1 MPVVYHNSLG
11 RFRADM
17 RDPHLIPLM
26 LADIFHS
33 GASLSPEEA
42 LRTRTSE
49 FRSWSNSLGY
59 VEKALAMG
67 GLPDDC
73 GVLLEY
79 RLPRTSRRV
88 DVIVTGHDEKGGA
101 NFVIIE
107 LKQWSSARPLPE
119 DPGLVEARVGGK
131 ERVLTH
137 PSFQALS
144 YEQFLR
150 SMCVPVYEGRIEPR
164 SCAYLHNDYTD
175 KDSLSAPPNDT
186 YVARAPLFDA
196 RDQSHLAGYL
206 KKAVGRGGGGPISWE
221 LLHGRL
227 TPSPHLIEEVGRLFS
242 RTKREG
248 FVLIE
253 DQYVAYRRILTQA
266 TLTVEKDRA
275 AFELPE
281 GAPRRFAR
289 KAIIVEGGPG
299 TGKSVVALTV
309 FAELLRSFSTDA
321 FARNIRFVSPTAS
334 YRNALLAVLKG
345 VSPSERIEELRRSSD
360 VDTFFRGAVTFFKPE
375 SRQDFGKGF
384 DPALI
389 APEYSVLV
397 VDEAHRLNTR
407 TNMYRGSS
415 MVQDVIRAG
424 AVCVFFLD
432 EEQSLR
438 PSDEGSVERIREVA
452 AQYGA
457 EVVGPLRLEA
467 QFRCQGAE
475 GFLNWLSDALQMPS
489 RGEATANAEGWDRS
503 AFDFGIVDDPR
514 DLVRWVKGIN
524 AKLPAGHRL
533 QKGGVLEGARLL
545 AGYAWDWSPASLNPD
560 ADVNDVQ
567 VRDHEG
573 RVAVSLPWNSRRKST
588 EWAILDDTRGQVG
601 CVHTSQGLEFD
612 YVGVLIGRDLR
623 YDPVKKELF
632 ADYDSF
638 RDREGKAGLFGSG
651 PAPKGAEKRRM
662 RNRLVLKYVRR
673 CYRVL
678 LSRGIR
684 GARVYCE
691 DKALADYLKA
701 KLAKTKD
708 FSKTGG

>member
-26 LADIFHS
+26 LADIFRS
-33 GASLSPEEA
+33 GAPLSPEEA
-42 LRTRTSE
+42 QRTRTSE

-67 GLPDDC
+67 ALPDDC

-88 DVIVTGHDEKGGA
+88 DVIVTGHDEKGAA

-119 DPGLVEARVGGK
+119 DPGLVETRVGGRD
-131 ERVLTH
+131 RVLTH
-137 PSFQALS
+137 PSLQASS
-144 YEQFLR
+144 YERFLR
-150 SMCVPVYEGRIEPR
+150 SMCAPVYEGKIRPR
-164 SCAYLHNDYTD
+164 ACAYLHNDYTD
-175 KDSLSAPPNDT
+175 KASLSAPPNDV
-186 YVARAPLFDA
+186 YVRQAPLFDA
-196 RDQSHLAGYL
+196 RDQSRLAGYL
-206 KKAVGRGGGGPISWE
+206 KRAVGAGRGRAISWE
-221 LLHGRL
+221 LLNGRL
-227 TPSPHLIEEVGRLFS
+227 TPSPRLIEEVGRLFS
-242 RTKREG
+242 KTKREG

-266 TLTVEKDRA
+266 KLTVERDCE
-275 AFELPE
+275 AFEKPE
-281 GAPRRFAR
+281 GQRRFAR

-309 FAELLRSFSTDA
+309 FAELLRSLSSDS

-345 VSPSERIEELRRSSD
+345 VKPSERFESLRRAGD
-360 VDTFFRGAVTFFKPE
+360 VNCFFRGATTFFKPE
-375 SRQDFGKGF
+375 SRSDSGPGF

-389 APEYSVLV
+389 APDYSVLV

-415 MVQDVIRAG
+415 MVQDVIRAA

-438 PSDEGSVERIREVA
+438 PVDEGSVERIREVA
-452 AQYGA
+452 SHYGA

-475 GFLNWLSDALQMPS
+475 GFLNWLSDALQMPRRS
-489 RGEATANAEGWDRS
+489 GATANEEGWDRS
-503 AFDFGIVDDPR
+503 AFDFDVLDDPR
-514 DLVRWVKGIN
+514 ELVRWVEDIN
-524 AKLPAGHRL
+524 AKLPAGHSL

-545 AGYAWDWSPASLNPD
+545 AGYAWDWSPEGVNPD
-560 ADVNDVQ
+560 AQVNDVE
-567 VRDHEG
+567 VHDHEG
-573 RVAVSLPWNSRRKST
+573 RVAVSLPWNSRKSST
-588 EWAILDDTRGQVG
+588 EWAILDSTRGQVG
-601 CVHTSQGLEFD
+601 CVHTCQGLEFD

-623 YDPVKKELF
+623 YDPVKKEVF

-638 RDREGKAGLFGSG
+638 KDSAGKAGLFGSG
-651 PAPKGAEKRRM
+651 CGLKGAEKRRL
-662 RNRLVLKYVRR
+662 RSGLVLKYVQR

-691 DKALADYLKA
+691 DKALSDYLKA
-701 KLAKTKD
+701 KLALARD
-708 FSKTGG
+708 FSKSRG